1 MGLLF
6 YLGGSWGS
14 LRMVVVDVSS
24 VFLLGELLFLTGPQ
38 GVKDQSS
45 QQVLVLPVSEGP
57 PPQLV
62 NFSLGSEPRARGVPF
77 FSIPCTWVGG
87 AK

>member
-6 YLGGSWGS
+6 YLGGSWGPV
-14 LRMVVVDVSS
+14 RMVVVEVSS
-24 VFLLGELLFLTGPQ
+24 VFLLGELVFLTGPQ

-57 PPQLV
+57 PPQL
-62 NFSLGSEPRARGVPF
+62 GSEPRARGVPF

>member
-1 MGLLF
+1 MG
-6 YLGGSWGS
+6 
-14 LRMVVVDVSS
+14 VVDVSS
-24 VFLLGELLFLTGPQ
+24 VSLLGELVFLTGPQ

-62 NFSLGSEPRARGVPF
+62 NFSLGSEP
-77 FSIPCTWVGG
+77 
-87 AK
+87 